1 MMTTTEILNEIY
13 KLPVKEQTN
22 IKKSLFE
29 KSEPTNAVSKQDL
42 WQKLFEEGLI
52 THVPNGVSSEDDDFE
67 PIEIEG
73 EPLSETII
81 RERR

>member
-1 MMTTTEILNEIY
+1 MMTMTEILNEIY
-13 KLPVKEQTN
+13 KLPLKEQTN
-22 IKKSLFE
+22 IKKSLLE
-29 KSEPTNAVSKQDL
+29 KTETTNEVSKQDL

-52 THVPNGVSSEDDDFE
+52 THIPSGISDEEDDFE

-73 EPLSETII
+73 EPISETII

>member
-1 MMTTTEILNEIY
+1 MTTTEILNEIH
-13 KLPVKEQTN
+13 KLPMTEQVT
-22 IKKSLFE
+22 IKKSLLENTE
-29 KSEPTNAVSKQDL
+29 KTNEISNQNL

-52 THVPNGVSSEDDDFE
+52 THVPTGVVDEEDDFE

-73 EPLSETII
+73 EPISETII

>member
-1 MMTTTEILNEIY
+1 MMTTTEILDEIY
-13 KLPVKEQTN
+13 KLPLTEQTN
-22 IKKSLFE
+22 IKKSLLAKAE
-29 KSEPTNAVSKQDL
+29 TTNEVSKQDL

-52 THVPNGVSSEDDDFE
+52 THVPNGISDEEDDFE

-73 EPLSETII
+73 EPISETII